1 MKQRIKKI
9 YNISILLIGV
19 ALLIYLCVS
28 ENGLFDLAGHIGTLH
43 AGWLTLAAAGT
54 LGELLLDA
62 LLIYWFTRLTDRRYP
77 LRYALR
83 SGMTGH
89 FYSAITPF
97 QTGGQPMQVFFMSR
111 QGVDPGVSTAA
122 LIQKFLVYQSCLTAY
137 SAFAILVFFPLFGGR
152 VGAGFWGLALAGFC
166 LQAAIIAALVLF
178 SFNRRLTRRLLQ
190 FVCRLLHRLHLLPD
204 AAQAA
209 RQWEGHLDAYHAC
222 NRQLLRHKLF
232 LLRACF
238 LTILQL
244 TSLFSV
250 SYFIY
255 RAFGLVQATALEML
269 CAQAFVTMLVSVV
282 PLPGAAGASEGGFY
296 VFFSL
301 FFSAGTV
308 KSATAIWRFIT
319 YYAVILVTAPFSF
332 LRKTDKK
339 SIGENQNE
347 NECR

>member
-1 MKQRIKKI
+1 MKQKLKKL
-9 YNISILLIGV
+9 YNACILLIGV
-19 ALLIYLCVS
+19 VLLLYLCLS
-28 ENGLFDLAGHIGTLH
+28 ENGLLDLAGHIGSLKT
-43 AGWLTLAAAGT
+43 GWLALAFAGM

-62 LLIYWFTRLTDRRYP
+62 LLIYRFTRLSHRRYT
-77 LRYALR
+77 LRHALR

-137 SAFAILVFFPLFGGR
+137 SAFAILACFPLFGGQ
-152 VGAGFWGLALAGFC
+152 VGAGFWGLAFAGFC

-178 SFNRRLTRRLLQ
+178 SFSRRLTRSLLR
-190 FVCRLLHRLHLLPD
+190 FVCRLLQRLRLLSD
-204 AAQAA
+204 AGETA

-222 NRQLLRHKLF
+222 NRQLLRRKVF
-232 LLRACF
+232 LLRACL
-238 LTILQL
+238 LTVAQL
-244 TSLFSV
+244 TCLFSV
-250 SYFIY
+250 SYSIY
-255 RAFGLVQATALEML
+255 RAFGFVRATALEML

-301 FFSAGTV
+301 FFTAATV

-319 YYAVILVTAPFSF
+319 YYAVILITAPFSF

-339 SIGENQNE
+339 AIGEKQDE
-347 NECR
+347 HTP